1 MKIANILRHLWLVIR
16 HKNKVFVHCLRCGL
30 LWRGIVH
37 DLSKFSPVEFFE
49 SAKYYAGSY
58 SPIVNCRRE
67 EGMSLAWLHHK
78 GRNRHHI
85 EYWLDPE
92 CNTPPLM
99 PYKFAVECICDK
111 LAATK
116 IYRGRDYTS
125 SDALAHWMRSGNKI
139 EGNPRTM
146 LFVETVFRDLEA
158 HGEDYI
164 LSRKYMK
171 ETDGRVCLCED

>member
-85 EYWLDPE
+85 
-92 CNTPPLM
+92 
-99 PYKFAVECICDK
+99 A
-111 LAATK
+111 
-116 IYRGRDYTS
+116 
-125 SDALAHWMRSGNKI
+125 
-139 EGNPRTM
+139 EGPQ
-146 LFVETVFRDLEA
+146 
-158 HGEDYI
+158 G
-164 LSRKYMK
+164 
-171 ETDGRVCLCED
+171 